1 MSVYKTIHLS
11 LEGGGY
17 DITVGQDLLSRADEF
32 FNLDRRVL
40 IVTDTG
46 VPREYSQKIKDK
58 CRECRIF
65 TFEAGEERKSLHT
78 LEAIFAEM
86 LDFGMQRGDCVVAV
100 GGGVS
105 GDMAG
110 FAAACYMR
118 GVDFYNVPTTLL
130 SQVDSSIGGKTA
142 VDFGGAKNIIG
153 AFYQPRAVLIDTD
166 TLKTLD
172 KRQISAGLAEV
183 IKMSLTSDAELFSL
197 LESKELGENLCE
209 VIVAALKIKKQVVE
223 ADVKEGG
230 VRKILNFGHTLGHA
244 IEACGGLLHGEC
256 VALGMIPMVSE
267 NIRERLLAVLKKY
280 SLPTSYNYDRETAL
294 RYLAS
299 DKKGS
304 GDSVDAIYV
313 DEIGS
318 FIIKRTPFTEI
329 AKLL

>member
-1 MSVYKTIHLS
+1 MNVYKTIHLS

-17 DITVGQDLLSRADEF
+17 DITVGRDLLAHADEF

-46 VPREYSQKIKDK
+46 VPREYSQKIYER

-65 TFEAGEERKSLHT
+65 TFEAGEERKNLRT
-78 LEAIFAEM
+78 LEEIFTEM

-118 GVDFYNVPTTLL
+118 GIDFYNVPTTLL

-153 AFYQPRAVLIDTD
+153 AFYQPSAVLIDTD
-166 TLKTLD
+166 VLKTLD
-172 KRQISAGLAEV
+172 DRQISAGLSEV
-183 IKMSLTSDAELFSL
+183 IKMSLTSDAELFAL
-197 LESKELGENLCE
+197 LEEKELNDNICQI
-209 VIVAALKIKKQVVE
+209 IVAALEIKRRVVE
-223 ADVKEGG
+223 ADVREGG
-230 VRKILNFGHTLGHA
+230 IRKILNFGHTLGHA

-256 VALGMIPMVSE
+256 VALGMIPMVSDGVK
-267 NIRERLLAVLKKY
+267 ERLIKVLRKY
-280 SLPTSYNYDRETAL
+280 SLPTSHSYDREQAL
-294 RYLAS
+294 RYLVS
-299 DKKGS
+299 DKKGN
-304 GDSVDAIYV
+304 GDAVDAIYV
-313 DEIGS
+313 DEIGQ
-318 FIIKRTPFTEI
+318 FVIRRTPFREL

>member
-1 MSVYKTIHLS
+1 MNIYKTIHLS

-17 DITVGQDLLSRADEF
+17 DITVGRDLLAHADEF
-32 FNLDRRVL
+32 FNLNRRVL

-46 VPREYSQKIKDK
+46 VPREYSQKIYER

-65 TFEAGEERKSLHT
+65 TFEAGEERKNLRT
-78 LEAIFAEM
+78 LEEIFTEM

-153 AFYQPRAVLIDTD
+153 AFYQPSAVLIDTD
-166 TLKTLD
+166 VLKTLD
-172 KRQISAGLAEV
+172 DRQISAGLSEV
-183 IKMSLTSDAELFSL
+183 IKMSLTSDAELFAL
-197 LESKELGENLCE
+197 LEEKELNDNICHI
-209 VIVAALKIKKQVVE
+209 IVAALEIKRRVVE
-223 ADVKEGG
+223 ADVREGG
-230 VRKILNFGHTLGHA
+230 IRKILNFGHTLGHA

-256 VALGMIPMVSE
+256 VALGMIPMVSDGVK
-267 NIRERLLAVLKKY
+267 ERLIKVLRKY
-280 SLPTSYNYDRETAL
+280 SLPTSHSYDREQAL
-294 RYLAS
+294 RYLVS
-299 DKKGS
+299 DKKGN
-304 GDSVDAIYV
+304 GDAVDAIYV
-313 DEIGS
+313 DEVGQFVIR
-318 FIIKRTPFTEI
+318 RTPFREL

>member
-1 MSVYKTIHLS
+1 MNIYKTIHLS

-17 DITVGQDLLSRADEF
+17 DITVGRDLLAHADEF
-32 FNLDRRVL
+32 FNLNRRVL

-46 VPREYSQKIKDK
+46 VPREYSQKICER

-65 TFEAGEERKSLHT
+65 TFEAGEERKNLRT
-78 LEAIFAEM
+78 LEEIFTEM

-153 AFYQPRAVLIDTD
+153 AFYQPSAVLIDTD
-166 TLKTLD
+166 VLKTLD
-172 KRQISAGLAEV
+172 DRQISAGLSEV
-183 IKMSLTSDAELFSL
+183 IKMSLTSDAELFAL
-197 LESKELGENLCE
+197 LEEKELNDNICQI
-209 VIVAALKIKKQVVE
+209 IVAALEIKRRVVE
-223 ADVKEGG
+223 ADVREGG
-230 VRKILNFGHTLGHA
+230 IRKILNFGHTLGHA

-256 VALGMIPMVSE
+256 VALGMIPMVSDGVK
-267 NIRERLLAVLKKY
+267 ERLIKVLRKY
-280 SLPTSYNYDRETAL
+280 SLPTSHSYDRKQAL
-294 RYLAS
+294 HYLVS
-299 DKKGS
+299 DKKGN
-304 GDSVDAIYV
+304 GDAVDAIYV
-313 DEIGS
+313 DEVGQFVIR
-318 FIIKRTPFTEI
+318 RTPFREL